1 MKIATWNVNSVR
13 SRADH
18 IRAFLEDQAPDVLAL
33 QELKAVADQVPVET
47 FAEVGYR
54 ATVFGQKTYNGV
66 AFLSREGLGEP
77 AEVQRGFPDDGE
89 DAPARLISA
98 RFGALR
104 LINIYLPNGSEV
116 GSDKYNYKLDW
127 MERLRGWLD
136 TAFDPGDPVVL
147 VGDFNVAPEDRDVY
161 DPEALRDRILFSEPE
176 KEALARIRDWGFT
189 DCFRRHHEEAGHYS
203 WWDYR
208 MNQFRRGN
216 GLRIDHIWATPAAAE
231 ACSSC
236 EILVEP
242 RRWERPSDH
251 APVVAEFKL

>member
-13 SRADH
+13 TRADH

-33 QELKAVADQVPVET
+33 QELKAVAEQVPIDT
-47 FAEVGYR
+47 FAAAGYR

-66 AFLSREGLGEP
+66 AFLTPDGGEEP
-77 AEVQRGFPDDGE
+77 AEVQRGFPDDGD

-98 RFGALR
+98 RFGDLR

-136 TAFDPGDPVVL
+136 TAFDPADPVVL

-161 DPEALRDRILFSEPE
+161 DPEAFRDRVLFSEPE
-176 KEALARIRDWGFT
+176 KAALERIRAWGFR
-189 DCFRRHHEEAGHYS
+189 DCFRQHHDEAGLYS

-208 MNQFRRGN
+208 MNQFRRDM
-216 GLRIDHIWATPAAAE
+216 GLRIDHVWATPAAAE
-231 ACSSC
+231 ACTAC
-236 EILVEP
+236 DIAVEP

-251 APVVAEFKL
+251 APVVATFEL

>member
-18 IRAFLEDQAPDVLAL
+18 IRTFLKEQAPDVLAL
-33 QELKAVADQVPVET
+33 QELKAVADQVPLAA
-47 FAEVGYR
+47 FAEAGYQ
-54 ATVFGQKTYNGV
+54 ATIFGQKAYNGV
-66 AFLSREGLGEP
+66 AFLSREDISEP
-77 AEVQRGFPDDGE
+77 AEVQRGFPDDGD
-89 DAPARLISA
+89 DAPARLLSA
-98 RFGALR
+98 RFGDLR
-104 LINIYLPNGSEV
+104 LINVYLPNGSEV

-136 TAFDPGDPVVL
+136 AAFDPADPVVL

-161 DPEALRDRILFSEPE
+161 DPAALRDRILFSEPE
-176 KEALARIRDWGFT
+176 KQTLERIRDWGFT
-189 DCFRRHHEEAGHYS
+189 DCFRRFHEGAGHFS

-216 GLRIDHIWATPAAAE
+216 GLRIDHIWTTPAAAG
-231 ACSSC
+231 ACTSC
-236 EILVEP
+236 DILIEP

-251 APVVAEFKL
+251 APVVAEIEL